1 MPGPARAAGPRL
13 QWHLIY
19 SPPAAFDILTVT
31 ASLYLNLRI
40 SDMYVHAVAS
50 NQDWAQLL
58 ADASALED
66 LAGIV
71 NSAGNEV
78 FASRDPAGEPARPAA
93 PQAGAKERL
102 AALRNDLLATL
113 SGDQSSAVLGQL
125 SEVERRLGLMGAASE
140 QVLADSAAGPPGG
153 GARTQ
158 ARP

>member
-13 QWHLIY
+13 QWHVIY
-19 SPPAAFDILTVT
+19 YLLAAFDILTVT

-78 FASRDPAGEPARPAA
+78 FASRDPAGERA
-93 PQAGAKERL
+93 RL
-102 AALRNDLLATL
+102 AAAEGRA
-113 SGDQSSAVLGQL
+113 
-125 SEVERRLGLMGAASE
+125 E
-140 QVLADSAAGPPGG
+140 
-153 GARTQ
+153 AR
-158 ARP
+158 